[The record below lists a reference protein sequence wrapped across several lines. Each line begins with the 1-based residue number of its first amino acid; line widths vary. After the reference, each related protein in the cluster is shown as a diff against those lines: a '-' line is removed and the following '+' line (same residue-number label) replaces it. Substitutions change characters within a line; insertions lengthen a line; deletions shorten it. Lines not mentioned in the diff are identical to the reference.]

1 MINRSCCPT
10 TDFAE
15 VRIRASVAFSLA
27 APVVPLCTD
36 IATMITG
43 SRICIRGRFFLQAPP
58 LWQPKQPKFEI

>member
-43 SRICIRGRFFLQAPP
+43 SRSFNRGAIFPASAP
-58 LWQPKQPKFEI
+58 FMAAEATGI